1 MEFCAP
7 CKEKKPLDHFYRKK
21 GRNGASYCK
30 PCQHEYLREYY
41 RRTVE
46 TQRVRRY
53 ALADK
58 YTARN
63 RQLILDYLANHP
75 CVDCGEADV
84 MVLEFD
90 HVRGTKEHDVTTMVG
105 DCFSIDRIKAEI
117 AKCVVRCAN
126 CHRRKTMFERKMY
139 RAVPSRRVVA
149 HDASIARGKQIE
161 FWDGRGSNSRQTA

>member
-1 MEFCAP
+1 MKVCAR
-7 CKEKKPLDHFYRKK
+7 CKEKKPLDQFYRKK

-53 ALADK
+53 ALAEK
-58 YTARN
+58 YTVRN
-63 RQLILDYLANHP
+63 RRLVLDYLADHS

-90 HVRGTKEHDVTTMVG
+90 HVRGAKEHDVTTMVAVHL
-105 DCFSIDRIKAEI
+105 SILDNLW
-117 AKCVVRCAN
+117 VVN
-126 CHRRKTMFERKMY
+126 NLW
-139 RAVPSRRVVA
+139 VVLV
-149 HDASIARGKQIE
+149 
-161 FWDGRGSNSRQTA
+161 T